1 MGQNLRKPFTIWQE
15 INKLTN
21 VSVVFVTSGTKGG
34 KMRWEQQNMLLL
46 NYSLDFFY
54 SGLSSQFNLSKSWS
68 IWFVLN
74 IEHTWYSLLR
84 IFATQ
89 VSDFGLVI
97 WTDGIFLFLLFID
110 SGIRE
115 LTLTNVGIP
124 LLTWIHFHHWKARDG
139 AYSTPFSYAN

>member
-1 MGQNLRKPFTIWQE
+1 MGQSLHKPLTIWQE
-15 INKLTN
+15 INKLSN
-21 VSVVFVTSGTKGG
+21 VSVVLVTSGTKGG

-46 NYSLDFFY
+46 NCSVDFFY
-54 SGLSSQFNLSKSWS
+54 SGSSSQFNLSKSWS

-74 IEHTWYSLLR
+74 IEHMWYSLLC

-97 WTDGIFLFLLFID
+97 WTDGIFRFLLFID

-115 LTLTNVGIP
+115 LTLTNVRIP
-124 LLTWIHFHHWKARDG
+124 LLTWIHFHHWKAGDG
-139 AYSTPFSYAN
+139 AYTPFS